1 MSKKKFIIIVL
12 IIFIIIKVIQ
22 ISFIKKIKINID
34 NFEKLNNS
42 YCMQILNTQND
53 KIEIIRKVKNK
64 IIQEKTKLVY
74 LNKEDIIFID
84 NNNNKEIII
93 DLKDNIYRIKYN
105 EENVKSKIQNLP
117 KNIEIPDEAIRNLK
131 EGNIFAILYYFKILY
146 IVPAKYNNIDCY
158 KIRTTREI
166 LYVDKENLYP
176 VYLEYKQNNSDK
188 EKEKVTVKYVF
199 EENIV
204 TDEDIKIP
212 DLTNYTLTQN

>member
-53 KIEIIRKVKNK
+53 KIEIIRKVKNN

-84 NNNNKEIII
+84 NDNNKEIII
-93 DLKDNIYRIKYN
+93 DLKDNTYKIKDN
-105 EENVKSKIQNLP
+105 KEDVEIQNLP
-117 KNIEIPDEAIRNLK
+117 SDIEIPDEAIRNLK

-146 IVPAKYNNIDCY
+146 IVPTKYNNIDCY
-158 KIRTTREI
+158 KVRTTREI

-176 VYLEYKQNNSDK
+176 VYLEYKQNNSVK
-188 EKEKVTVKYVF
+188 EKEKVTVEYVF
-199 EENIV
+199 EENIL